1 VILNL
6 HHIPL
11 FIDGAW
17 LVLVPVKTVVDLQ
30 PLQTK

>member
-1 VILNL
+1 M
-6 HHIPL
+6 
-11 FIDGAW
+11 DGAW